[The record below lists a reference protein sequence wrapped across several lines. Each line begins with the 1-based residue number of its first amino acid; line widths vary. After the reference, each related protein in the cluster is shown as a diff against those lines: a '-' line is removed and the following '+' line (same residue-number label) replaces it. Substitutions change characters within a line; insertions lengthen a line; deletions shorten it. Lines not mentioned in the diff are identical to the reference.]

1 MFLAKE
7 GSAGVKKTKGR
18 AKGRVA
24 NKSAA
29 KREKRT
35 AKVPWNPADE
45 KLANMRTEKDPDPV
59 DFAEVRKIIATLVRI
74 SAKHITE
81 EVIKVA
87 KTGQL
92 APAKYL
98 FEAVGLY
105 PPGVEAAKPEDSLAY
120 SLLKRMGLQPDAG
133 VPEEAKKGGIQ
144 SRESELQRH
153 K

>member
-7 GSAGVKKTKGR
+7 GSGGVKKTKGR
-18 AKGRVA
+18 AKGRAA

-29 KREKRT
+29 TLEKR
-35 AKVPWNPADE
+35 APKVPSNPADE
-45 KLANMRTEKDPDPV
+45 KSATVRTEKDPDPV

-87 KTGQL
+87 ETGQL

-120 SLLKRMGLQPDAG
+120 SLLKRMGLQPDAEVAEG
-133 VPEEAKKGGIQ
+133 AEKGRMQ
-144 SRESELQRH
+144 NLESECPT